1 MSMLTPDQERRDSLD
16 RDYTPPALARR
27 LVDLLPILPTDEVL
41 EPHVGGGAFARAL
54 VAKVDAVVV
63 NDLDPHAPGLCTPG
77 IVWSHSEDFI
87 QFRGNSAPKLPAW
100 MSSFDPPASFQKD
113 GARNLEQAYKA
124 MVTIDRTLFPDGCP
138 WPGEGCKWD
147 WIVGN
152 PPYKDAES
160 HCRRALEL
168 SHNVAFLL
176 RLGFLSS
183 KKRIPFFKEHPPSA
197 VFVIQGRPNFREG
210 RINEKTG
217 KPYGTD
223 NSDYAFIVWGGWP
236 NESPTL
242 QWVAWE
248 KD

>member
-1 MSMLTPDQERRDSLD
+1 MSNQEQRDSLD

-54 VAKVDAVVV
+54 LMRGVEAVVV
-63 NDLDPHAPGLCTPG
+63 NDLDPHAPGLRVLGT
-77 IVWSHSEDFI
+77 VKST
-87 QFRGNSAPKLPAW
+87 
-100 MSSFDPPASFQKD
+100 
-113 GARNLEQAYKA
+113 
-124 MVTIDRTLFPDGCP
+124 TIDFLDRSEGSLATGVVLIQGFLRRR
-138 WPGEGCKWD
+138 GEALHRVEYYKDLPYKGKWD

-176 RLGFLSS
+176 RLGFLGS
-183 KKRIPFFKEHPPSA
+183 KKRIPFFEEHPPSA

-210 RINEKTG
+210 RINKKTG

-236 NESPTL
+236 NKSPTL